1 MSSMPSVVYA
11 VSVVNKPFMLSVSI
25 LNAVM
30 LSVIMLIVV
39 APQFYTMHFR
49 PYLPS
54 LLLLVFLKKLSAPT
68 AFGHSIVAADI

>member
-1 MSSMPSVVYA
+1 
-11 VSVVNKPFMLSVSI
+11 MLSVNI

-39 APQFYTMHFR
+39 APLFYTMHFR

-54 LLLLVFLKKLSAPT
+54 LLLLVFLKRLAAPT
-68 AFGHSIVAADI
+68 AFGHSVVAADI